1 MRNPGQFASFA
12 YIEKHCYRQNR
23 LLNICESRA
32 LHLNLVGP
40 VPFSIHLIAFLLLW
54 TDESFEHRAYT
65 HPLNSTH
72 GSSMQLQTIRLS
84 AGSGLLSAKTASQL
98 KPVQC
103 SVQSSFSNPRPFTEM
118 QLTRRHIYTKNHHGH
133 FLVKKLLVHQKNPV
147 WVPVLYTRVLLS
159 GHSRDISSGVD
170 PPGSS
175 NSYQIYCP
183 NPPTMGG
190 TDILT
195 MKVARAQTLD
205 RWSLSISR
213 NFLAMSQLYFAI
225 RSQLHGMPE
234 A

>member
-32 LHLNLVGP
+32 LHLNQVGA

-65 HPLNSTH
+65 HPLNSTR
-72 GSSMQLQTIRLS
+72 GSPMQHQTIRVWL
-84 AGSGLLSAKTASQL
+84 ANGKNCVPTEACTLY
-98 KPVQC
+98 
-103 SVQSSFSNPRPFTEM
+103 SVWSSFSNPSPFTEM

-175 NSYQIYCP
+175 NSY
-183 NPPTMGG
+183 
-190 TDILT
+190 
-195 MKVARAQTLD
+195 
-205 RWSLSISR
+205 
-213 NFLAMSQLYFAI
+213 
-225 RSQLHGMPE
+225 
-234 A
+234 